1 MVILS
6 ARKGVPPIFPLM
18 RESTALCL
26 SYLVGLKINGTD
38 EVCEIDKFVL
48 PGVCPPFCAI
58 FLPSMQFRQEKFSSI
73 WPSQHYTMHLETF
86 QTREWKHV
94 ERLPGTD
101 LPYFKCVSHILFTP
115 YTPRALHSSLINAE
129 LAGARFKAKHYQLEL
144 EWSPSFLLYYSPPRI
159 LKYDMSR
166 YSKWHD
172 NVFNHIFSLHSH
184 KMDTSHTFSC
194 CWLGESSG

>member
-1 MVILS
+1 MW
-6 ARKGVPPIFPLM
+6 
-18 RESTALCL
+18 ESTAVCL
-26 SYLVGLKINGTD
+26 IHLVCRKINGIE
-38 EVCEIDKFVL
+38 EVCEIDQFVL

-73 WPSQHYTMHLETF
+73 WPSQHYMHLETF
-86 QTREWKHV
+86 RQGNGNMLNACLAQIYHI
-94 ERLPGTD
+94 L
-101 LPYFKCVSHILFTP
+101 CVSHILFTP

-194 CWLGESSG
+194 CWLGESG

>member
-1 MVILS
+1 MWNWSVCASRGMS
-6 ARKGVPPIFPLM
+6 ALLCDF
-18 RESTALCL
+18 ST
-26 SYLVGLKINGTD
+26 Y
-38 EVCEIDKFVL
+38 
-48 PGVCPPFCAI
+48 
-58 FLPSMQFRQEKFSSI
+58 SMQFRQEKFSSI
-73 WPSQHYTMHLETF
+73 WPSQHYMHLETLDKGMETCWTLAWHRF
-86 QTREWKHV
+86 TIRI
-94 ERLPGTD
+94 LC
-101 LPYFKCVSHILFTP
+101 LVSHILFTP

-172 NVFNHIFSLHSH
+172 NVFNHIFSPHSH

-194 CWLGESSG
+194 CWLGSQGRGLSKTRLDFLLHFFFLCTYIWIK